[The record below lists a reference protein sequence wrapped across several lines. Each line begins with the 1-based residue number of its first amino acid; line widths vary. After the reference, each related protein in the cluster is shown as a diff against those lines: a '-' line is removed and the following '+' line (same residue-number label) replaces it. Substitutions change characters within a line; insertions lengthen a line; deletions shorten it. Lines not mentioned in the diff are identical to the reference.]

1 MYHYE
6 MNEIALK
13 REKDAARELRKS
25 RWWQNKISASPACYY
40 CTKTLTKAECTMDHV
55 VPLVRGGKSNKGN
68 VVIACKACNNSKK
81 DKLIL
86 DLSAV

>member
-6 MNEIALK
+6 MNEISLK

-25 RWWQNKISASPACYY
+25 RWWQNKIAASPACYY
-40 CTKTLTKAECTMDHV
+40 CAKTLTKTECTMDHV
-55 VPLVRGGKSNKGN
+55 VPLVRGGKSTKGN
-68 VVIACKACNNSKK
+68 IVVACKDCNNSKK
-81 DKLIL
+81 DNLLL